1 MNEDDDNLQSEDET
15 LSEEGLQ
22 DPYESEIK
30 KVDPYESELK
40 KEKDAEN
47 KRIEEAKDNL
57 TEGKIRRKR
66 TEEVDEDLDNNLLG
80 SRILDAIERP
90 FASAFNWYI
99 DKSRPDDSTY
109 LDEVLQVV
117 GGGVIGLGLG
127 SYGGP
132 KGMIA
137 GAITGGA
144 LGFDRT
150 AQGLGKIP
158 GLQQLGQAQ
167 DFIADVAGKPFEALG
182 IDPRFGGWAARVG
195 TDFYVDRGIRRGV
208 EGARIAIL
216 NNHYARKYP
225 PTLLHGEGYSI
236 GAGKVDLPQTPQ
248 QFGYFPNSNAKRVF
262 GQDQI
267 DEIMETAR
275 LHRVNRYAEGKG
287 ELMGGFEDS
296 LTFTRPDGTQEIGI
310 VVQRRNKVNKLDPT
324 DSANYQV
331 KTLSQLMKDIRVNTG
346 WLVDIKDRTKEM
358 QIVRSKL
365 NQLGTNHPDKLLA
378 KLMEYGD
385 RAYLEHMIGKSQY
398 GWLWDLK
405 EAQPDLY
412 PWIEATNRNAPE
424 NLRLLV
430 SQRYKSLKDT
440 TETRIKRWNKD
451 LANDDKYIINIEDPM
466 NNPYTKGNPLHKSN
480 PGNIIIQTAKS
491 TDKTPTTIGI
501 VGDYLQ
507 DFYSPD
513 FTRMYDGNRLLY
525 IFEQMSPED
534 QALYALYKPKTRRVK
549 GEKGYYKEVED
560 AKKYR
565 NRVLKERLDLI
576 IREKGNFTYE
586 EIQEQVFIDLNNF
599 YDLFSNKANF
609 IRRPQYVTDAIRKSR
624 TRDLP
629 LSQRQPWSMKRFLQF
644 NARKNEAMRDI
655 YMSIQDYE
663 NGLAPRMTKKAYKNL
678 WKQYT
683 ELSTLEY
690 NYMTNV
696 NDIEDQ
702 LIRITAKYE

>member
-1 MNEDDDNLQSEDET
+1 MNEEDDNLH
-15 LSEEGLQ
+15 SEERLF
-22 DPYESEIK
+22 
-30 KVDPYESELK
+30 DPYESELK

-47 KRIEEAKDNL
+47 KRIEEEKTNL
-57 TEGKIRRKR
+57 TEGKIRQKR

-80 SRILDAIERP
+80 SRILDAIEKP

-109 LDEVLQVV
+109 LDEVLQAV

-158 GLQQLGQAQ
+158 GLKQVGQAQ
-167 DFIADVAGKPFEALG
+167 DFVADVAGKPFEALG

-195 TDFYVDRGIRRGV
+195 TDFYIDRGIRRGV

-216 NNHYARKYP
+216 NNHYARKYAR
-225 PTLLHGEGYSI
+225 EGSSFDLAQSI
-236 GAGKVDLPQTPQ
+236 GAARSNVTPTPQ
-248 QFGYFPNSNAKRVF
+248 QFSYFPNSNAKRVF

-267 DEIMETAR
+267 DDIMERAR
-275 LHRVNRYAEGKG
+275 LHRADRFAKGKG
-287 ELMGGFEDS
+287 ELMGDFDDF
-296 LTFTRPDGTQEIGI
+296 LVFTRPDGTQEIGI
-310 VVQRRNKVNKLDPT
+310 VVKRKRNVDKRDVT
-324 DSANYQV
+324 ASANYHV

-346 WLVDIKDRTKEM
+346 WLVDIKDRTKAM
-358 QIVRSKL
+358 QIVRRKL
-365 NQLGTNHPDKLLA
+365 NQLGTNHPDTFLA

-430 SQRYKSLKDT
+430 SNRYKSLKDT
-440 TETRIKRWNKD
+440 TETRVKRWNKD

-466 NNPYTKGNPLHKSN
+466 TNPYTKGNPLHKSN

-534 QALYALYKPKTRRVK
+534 QALYALYKPKVRNKK
-549 GEKGYYKEVED
+549 GVDGYYKVVED
-560 AKKYR
+560 AEKYR
-565 NRVLKERLDLI
+565 KRVLEERIDLI

-586 EIQEQVFIDLNNF
+586 QIQEQVFIDLNNF

-609 IRRPQYVTDAIRKSR
+609 IRRPQYITDAIRKTR

-655 YMSIQDYE
+655 YMSIKDYE

-690 NYMTNV
+690 NYMTDI

>member
-1 MNEDDDNLQSEDET
+1 MNEDDDNLH
-15 LSEEGLQ
+15 SEEGLF
-22 DPYESEIK
+22 
-30 KVDPYESELK
+30 DPYESELK

-47 KRIEEAKDNL
+47 KRIEEAKDDL

-66 TEEVDEDLDNNLLG
+66 TEETNEDLDNNLLG
-80 SRILDAIERP
+80 SRILDAIEKP

-109 LDEVLQVV
+109 LDEVLQAV

-167 DFIADVAGKPFEALG
+167 DFVADVAGKPFEALG

-195 TDFYVDRGIRRGV
+195 TDFYIDRGIRRGV

-216 NNHYARKYP
+216 NNHYARKYAR
-225 PTLLHGEGYSI
+225 EGSSFDLAQSI
-236 GAGKVDLPQTPQ
+236 GAAKSNITHTPQ
-248 QFGYFPNSNAKRVF
+248 QFGYFPDSVNAKRVF

-267 DEIMETAR
+267 DDIMERAR

-287 ELMGGFEDS
+287 ELMGGFGDT
-296 LTFTRPDGTQEIGI
+296 LTLTRPDGTQEIGI
-310 VVQRRNKVNKLDPT
+310 VVQRKNKVNKLDVT

-346 WLVDIKDRTKEM
+346 WLVAIKDRTKAM
-358 QIVRSKL
+358 QIVRRKL
-365 NQLGTNHPDKLLA
+365 NQLGTNHPDTFLA

-430 SQRYKSLKDT
+430 SNRYKSLKDT
-440 TETRIKRWNKD
+440 TETRVKRWNKD

-466 NNPYTKGNPLHKSN
+466 TNPYTKGNPLHKSN

-534 QALYALYKPKTRRVK
+534 QALYALYKPKTTRKK
-549 GEKGYYKEVED
+549 GVDGSYKVVED
-560 AKKYR
+560 AEKYR
-565 NRVLKERLDLI
+565 NRVLKERLELI

-609 IRRPQYVTDAIRKSR
+609 IRRPQYITDAIRKTR

-655 YMSIQDYE
+655 YMSIKDYE

-690 NYMTNV
+690 NYMTDI

-702 LIRITAKYE
+702 LIKITAKYE